1 MRTVLFTALVACA
14 DESRRLWARRFLT
27 GLSAD
32 EMEFIADFLGAS
44 ILEPARVSALQ
55 KPPSRDELAERIE
68 EFQWTRLTRPVPV
81 AGRLGR
87 QPPSRDTE
95 HKMILLLEYLSRGA
109 IQQHPAPLRSARA

>member
-1 MRTVLFTALVACA
+1 MRTALLTALVACA

-44 ILEPARVSALQ
+44 ILEPARQSAVQ
-55 KPPSRDELAERIE
+55 KPPSRNELAERIE
-68 EFQWTRLTRPVPV
+68 EFQWTRFARSVPASDRPCRP
-81 AGRLGR
+81 L
-87 QPPSRDTE
+87 PSRDTE

-109 IQQHPAPLRSARA
+109 I